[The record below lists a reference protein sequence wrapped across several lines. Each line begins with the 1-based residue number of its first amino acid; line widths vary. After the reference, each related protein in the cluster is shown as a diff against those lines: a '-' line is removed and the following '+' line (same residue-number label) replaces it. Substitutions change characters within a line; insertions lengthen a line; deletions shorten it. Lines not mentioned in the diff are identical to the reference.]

1 MNLFGWSP
9 RHFQVESMTAGCKI
23 GDGYIQCSVGEVSGS
38 GLTCVFP
45 TSRIQVSLMDMLD
58 KAISISIDNKLME
71 GTLTWYTIEEST
83 YRIGIT
89 IENKDRSAWRKIID
103 CRCKGLMHTSTRP
116 ASV

>member
-1 MNLFGWSP
+1 MNLFGWVL

-23 GDGYIQCSVGEVSGS
+23 GDGYIQCSVDEVSGS

-71 GTLTWYTIEEST
+71 GTLAWYTIEEWT

-89 IENKDRSAWRKIID
+89 IHHKDRSAWRKIID
-103 CRCKGLMHTSTRP
+103 SRGRGVMDTSTRP